1 MENQQPKVEL
11 AEISATVD
19 YSSKNV
25 EIVPVAKD
33 EIDAHRD
40 QKQQDLASPRQP

>member
-25 EIVPVAKD
+25 EIVLVAKD
-33 EIDAHRD
+33 GIDAHRD
-40 QKQQDLASPRQP
+40 QKQQDFVSPRQP